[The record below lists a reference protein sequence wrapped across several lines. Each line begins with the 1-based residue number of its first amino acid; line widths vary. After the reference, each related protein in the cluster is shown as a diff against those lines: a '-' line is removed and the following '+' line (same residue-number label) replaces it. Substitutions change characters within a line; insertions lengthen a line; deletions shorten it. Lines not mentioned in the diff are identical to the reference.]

1 MRYQFLVDTYASEIT
16 KTLSVWGMFRDADLA
31 ARPHPSDPRGRNLL
45 GHMVHQ
51 CISEDL
57 WFKRMF
63 GIAVV
68 ENPLPS
74 AETRAGF
81 IAAYADAAA
90 QRLAALNTKPEA
102 WWEEE
107 TAFFD
112 VPRSRLWIMTRR
124 LNHSAHHRGQQTTLL
139 RMLSQPLHS
148 TYGPTADTGGLM
160 VNQAPTIYAWPDQ
173 AAIVRG
179 DDKAPL
185 PGPGVK
191 PCTERP

>member
-81 IAAYADAAA
+81 IAAYAGAAA